1 MLRAVKPKNAR
12 SKRALE
18 KRESKDFE
26 NAKTAMFVK
35 GHRTSDR
42 VNLAM
47 VELSA
52 LKKPDTIPFNKHNDV
67 LPFEDASSLEFWG
80 KKNDASLFVVGSSQK
95 KRPHNLVWVRLF
107 DGQVLDMLEMGIA
120 DAKSMREF
128 KTNKPGIGM
137 RPIFHFSGPEFSS
150 EAVADDRL
158 AAAGAVQDPSG
169 AFMHLKSL
177 ILDFYRG
184 EELNPN
190 HIALGGLEHVISVSI
205 APTTNAQKP
214 AKSDELSDLYRAA
227 GIPQHVHGASAVQHC
242 PPCTVL
248 FRVYAVRM
256 LASGTRTP
264 RIELDLCGPSFDFE
278 LRRRIPA
285 SIDAMTKALKRPK
298 TAEEK
303 NTQGKGKRKNVDT
316 DEMGDMVG
324 QIHVGK
330 QDLSKLNTKK
340 INALR
345 TPKYD
350 EDNPAFDD
358 EPTGADEEDEDV
370 DEDDDEEDEE
380 EEEGDEEEEE
390 DDVLNE

>member
-1 MLRAVKPKNAR
+1 MLGIVKPKNAR

-18 KRESKDFE
+18 KRESKE
-26 NAKTAMFVK
+26 LESAKTAIFVK
-35 GHRTSDR
+35 GNRTSDK
-42 VNLAM
+42 VNMAL
-47 VELSA
+47 VELAA

-80 KKNDASLFVVGSSQK
+80 QKNDASLFVVGSSQK

-107 DGQVLDMLEMGIA
+107 DGQVLDMLEMGIT

-137 RPIFHFSGPEFSS
+137 RPLFHFSGPEFAAESLG
-150 EAVADDRL
+150 DDRL
-158 AAAGAVQDPSG
+158 AAAGAGQEPSG
-169 AFMHLKSL
+169 AYLHLKSL

-190 HIALGGLEHVISVSI
+190 QIALGGLEHVISVSI
-205 APTTNAQKP
+205 APSTNAAKP
-214 AKSDELSDLYRAA
+214 AQSDELTDLYRAA
-227 GIPQHVHGASAVQHC
+227 GIPQHIHGGSAVQNC

-248 FRVYAVRM
+248 FRVYTVRM
-256 LASGTRTP
+256 IASGTKTP

-278 LRRRIPA
+278 LRRRVPA
-285 SIDAMTKALKRPK
+285 SVDAMTKALKRPK
-298 TAEEK
+298 TAEQK

-330 QDLSKLNTKK
+330 QDLSKLNAKK
-340 INALR
+340 IKALR
-345 TPKYD
+345 TRRFVEED
-350 EDNPAFDD
+350 DNPAFDD
-358 EPTGADEEDEDV
+358 EDGGDDDDDDDE
-370 DEDDDEEDEE
+370 DEDDDE
-380 EEEGDEEEEE
+380 
-390 DDVLNE
+390 

>member
-1 MLRAVKPKNAR
+1 MLGAVKPKNAR

-18 KRESKDFE
+18 KRESKE
-26 NAKTAMFVK
+26 LESAKTAIFVK
-35 GHRTSDR
+35 GNRTSDK
-42 VNLAM
+42 VNMAM
-47 VELSA
+47 VELAA
-52 LKKPDTIPFNKHNDV
+52 LKKPDSIPFNKRNDV

-80 KKNDASLFVVGSSQK
+80 QKNDASLFVVGSSQK

-128 KTNKPGIGM
+128 KSNKPGIGM
-137 RPIFHFSGPEFSS
+137 RPLFHFSGPEFNA
-150 EAVADDRL
+150 EALGEDRL
-158 AAAGAVQDPSG
+158 AAAGAGQDPNG

-184 EELNPN
+184 EELDPN
-190 HIALGGLEHVISVSI
+190 QIALGGLEHVISVSI
-205 APTTNAQKP
+205 APSTDATKP
-214 AKSDELSDLYRAA
+214 AQSDELTDLYRAA
-227 GIPQHVHGASAVQHC
+227 GIPQHIHGGSAVQHC

-248 FRVYAVRM
+248 FRVYTVRM
-256 LASGTRTP
+256 FASGTKTP

-278 LRRRIPA
+278 LRRRVPA

-298 TAEEK
+298 TAEQK

-330 QDLSKLNTKK
+330 QDLSQLNAKK
-340 INALR
+340 IKALR
-345 TPKYD
+345 TRNHD
-350 EDNPAFDD
+350 DDNPAFDEANEGEQD
-358 EPTGADEEDEDV
+358 GEEDEEDEN
-370 DEDDDEEDEE
+370 
-380 EEEGDEEEEE
+380 DEEEEE
-390 DDVLNE
+390 DDE